1 MDGFLCR
8 RYYQLGAIMLGEEAT
23 ELCGV
28 LLGLNSIDF
37 GYVLRLFVVCSC
49 LQPV

>member
-1 MDGFLCR
+1 
-8 RYYQLGAIMLGEEAT
+8 MLGEEAS

-37 GYVLRLFVVCSC
+37 GYVVCF
-49 LQPV
+49 LQPLIVSVRSHTC